1 MHDVYT
7 AFLVSVL
14 QTIPKQI
21 ENERERERKG
31 ELGPLDFKWTFDNL
45 SAEQAQQKTVVS
57 IWNSM
62 VEGQGMSTWVASIAH
77 RGPAQRSSL
86 FFTIISDSH
95 YHFINYSFSLFF
107 LSFFRFLC
115 VCVFCFF
122 LTFQITVSYDS
133 AFKKKL
139 RWKKKKE
146 TADATLLFHRFALYF
161 VYASYYS
168 WNIRVAFMEEGQL
181 STRRSSQQGIINS

>member
-31 ELGPLDFKWTFDNL
+31 ELGHLDFKWTFENL
-45 SAEQAQQKTVVS
+45 IAEQAQQKTVVS

-115 VCVFCFF
+115 VCVFFF
-122 LTFQITVSYDS
+122 FNIPNHRVIWFSVL
-133 AFKKKL
+133 KKIEVE
-139 RWKKKKE
+139 KKKE

-168 WNIRVAFMEEGQL
+168 WKIRVAFMEEGQL

>member
-21 ENERERERKG
+21 ENERERERNG
-31 ELGPLDFKWTFDNL
+31 ELGHLDFKWTFENL
-45 SAEQAQQKTVVS
+45 IAEQAQQKTVVS

-115 VCVFCFF
+115 VCVFFFF

-139 RWKKKKE
+139 RWKKKKRPQMPPFCF
-146 TADATLLFHRFALYF
+146 TGLRCILCTPATTVGTLGSLSWKKASFRHVALHSR
-161 VYASYYS
+161 A
-168 WNIRVAFMEEGQL
+168 
-181 STRRSSQQGIINS
+181 